1 MSHFADLIQVVTAVE
16 LGWSIAIILFSILIY
31 FVRDKYMSYKRD
43 VQSDI
48 EKHREILGKLDKA
61 VSSSEGSVISFHNHN
76 DRLVHLTADIEEQC
90 RGCEQHRQEVKVMH
104 AKLDELLN
112 SVDRFVA
119 ESKEYRSAMRDSTE
133 ITVNKLDA
141 LTNQIIDTLMRAL
154 DLERRP

>member
-31 FVRDKYMSYKRD
+31 LIRDKYVSYKKD

-48 EKHREILGKLDKA
+48 EKHKEILGKLDRA
-61 VSSSEGSVISFHNHN
+61 VSSSEGSVISFQNHN
-76 DRLVHLTADIEEQC
+76 DRLVHLTANIEEQC
-90 RGCEQHRQEVKVMH
+90 RGCEQHRREVKEMH
-104 AKLDELLN
+104 VKLDELLD
-112 SVDRFVA
+112 SVDRFIA

-154 DLERRP
+154 DLERRS

>member
-16 LGWSIAIILFSILIY
+16 LGWAVAIILFSVLIY
-31 FVRDKYMSYKRD
+31 FIRDKYVSYKRD
-43 VQSDI
+43 VQSDL

-61 VSSSEGSVISFHNHN
+61 VSSSEGSVISFQNHN
-76 DRLVHLTADIEEQC
+76 DRLVHLSANIEEQC
-90 RGCEQHRQEVKVMH
+90 RGCDQHRQEVKVMH
-104 AKLDELLN
+104 AKLYELLD
-112 SVDRFVA
+112 SVDRFIA

-154 DLERRP
+154 DLGRK